1 MIRDDDLYSCLQD
14 MGLVPILGDRE
25 QQEDTLLETE
35 NVEQGKI
42 SRRSFLA
49 LVGGTISTISLGSVS
64 LAGCSH
70 DAAIE
75 FPESKCG
82 GKDKTDKKDLVAYA
96 SKYGSTGGVADAI
109 GKELCNRGAAVD
121 VCLVKNVGD
130 LNPYRGVVVG
140 SAIYMGKWLP
150 EAVDFVERN
159 RVVLRQI
166 AVAYFLVCITMG
178 KPTEEN
184 HRKVLAYLDPVL
196 KEVPQVKP
204 VAIGTFA
211 GALDYSNLS
220 MPMKMIMKAKGAP
233 EGDFRRWDVIRAWA
247 TRLHEIPGLG

>member
-1 MIRDDDLYSCLQD
+1 MQ
-14 MGLVPILGDRE
+14 
-25 QQEDTLLETE
+25 LETGNGE
-35 NVEQGKI
+35 ECKI
-42 SRRSFLA
+42 SRRSFLVLA
-49 LVGGTISTISLGSVS
+49 GGAISAISLGSVP

-70 DAAIE
+70 AGAIE

-82 GKDKTDKKDLVAYA
+82 GKTKTDKKVLVAYA
-96 SKYGSTGGVADAI
+96 SKYASTGGVADAI

-140 SAIYMGKWLP
+140 SAIYMGKWMP
-150 EAVDFVERN
+150 EAVDFVQKN
-159 RVVLRQI
+159 REVLGQIPVV
-166 AVAYFLVCITMG
+166 YFLVCMTMRD
-178 KPTEEN
+178 PTQEN
-184 HRKVLAYLDPVL
+184 RRKVLAYLDRVL

-204 VAIGTFA
+204 VEIGTFA

-220 MPMKMIMKAKGAP
+220 VPNKMIMKVKGAP
-233 EGDFRRWDVIRAWA
+233 EGDFRQWDVIRAWA

>member
-1 MIRDDDLYSCLQD
+1 MQLKTGNGEEC
-14 MGLVPILGDRE
+14 
-25 QQEDTLLETE
+25 
-35 NVEQGKI
+35 KI
-42 SRRSFLA
+42 GRRSFLVLA
-49 LVGGTISTISLGSVS
+49 GGAISAISLGSVP

-70 DAAIE
+70 AGAIE

-82 GKDKTDKKDLVAYA
+82 GKTKTDKKVLVAYG

-140 SAIYMGKWLP
+140 SAIYMGKWMP
-150 EAVDFVERN
+150 EAVDFVQKN
-159 RVVLRQI
+159 RGVLGQIPVV
-166 AVAYFLVCITMG
+166 YFLVCMTMRD
-178 KPTEEN
+178 PTQEN
-184 HRKVLAYLDPVL
+184 RRKVLAYLDPVL

-204 VAIGTFA
+204 VEIGTFA

-220 MPMKMIMKAKGAP
+220 VPNKMIMKVKGAP
-233 EGDFRRWDVIRAWA
+233 EGDFRQWDVIRAWA

>member
-1 MIRDDDLYSCLQD
+1 MQ
-14 MGLVPILGDRE
+14 
-25 QQEDTLLETE
+25 LETGNGE
-35 NVEQGKI
+35 ECKI
-42 SRRSFLA
+42 SRRSFLVLA
-49 LVGGTISTISLGSVS
+49 GGAISAISLGSVP
-64 LAGCSH
+64 LAGYSH
-70 DAAIE
+70 AGAIE

-82 GKDKTDKKDLVAYA
+82 GKTKEDKKVLVAYA

-140 SAIYMGKWLP
+140 SAIYMGKWMP
-150 EAVDFVERN
+150 EAVDFVQRN
-159 RVVLRQI
+159 RGVLGQIPVV
-166 AVAYFLVCITMG
+166 YFLVCMTMRD
-178 KPTEEN
+178 PTQEN
-184 HRKVLAYLDPVL
+184 RRKVLAYLDPVL

-204 VAIGTFA
+204 VEIGTFA

-220 MPMKMIMKAKGAP
+220 VPNKMIMKVKGAP
-233 EGDFRRWDVIRAWA
+233 EGDFRQWDVIRAWA